1 MILTVT
7 LNAAIDNIW
16 TIDDFN
22 IGSVFRANKG
32 VPQRV
37 PGGKG
42 INVARVIN
50 ALRENVLATG
60 FIGGYTGELINKLIK
75 EEKIDQEFIFI
86 KGESRE
92 NLIIVDPIK
101 KTETVI
107 NGIGP
112 DISPLEIEKFR
123 EIILKKILKSEVICL
138 CGSLPPGVP
147 KDFYAYMIM
156 EANKLSIPVI
166 LDTSKESL
174 SESIISKPFMI
185 KLNTKEIMEVLPH
198 QIIES
203 DNDIITAAKYFLKK
217 GTESVIITKGA
228 EGAILCTQNEF
239 WKIIPPEVN
248 VLNSVGSGDAFVG
261 GCAVAISKGR
271 SILDA
276 AILGTASGAANAET
290 LIAGDVTYDRIHEL
304 INKVVW
310 RRL

>member
-1 MILTVT
+1 MILAVT
-7 LNAAIDNIW
+7 LNAAIDSTW

-22 IGSVFRANKG
+22 IGSIFRANNG

-60 FIGGYTGELINKLIK
+60 LIGGYTGELINKLIK

-112 DISPLEIEKFR
+112 DISPSEKKKFR
-123 EIILKKILKSEVICL
+123 DIFSKKILKSEVICL

-147 KDFYAYMIM
+147 KDFYADMIM
-156 EANKLSIPVI
+156 EANKLNIPVI

-174 SESIISKPFMI
+174 SESIFSKPLMI
-185 KLNTKEIMEVLPH
+185 KINTNEVMEVLPDH
-198 QIIES
+198 IIES
-203 DNDIITAAKYFLKK
+203 DKDIINAAKYFLEK
-217 GTESVIITKGA
+217 GTKSIVITKGA
-228 EGAILCTQNEF
+228 DGAILCTNDF
-239 WKIIPPEVN
+239 WKIIPPDVN

-261 GCAVAISKGR
+261 GCAVAISKGQ

-276 AILGTASGAANAET
+276 VILGTASGAANAET
-290 LIAGDVTYDRIHEL
+290 LIAGDVTYDRIQEL
-304 INKVVW
+304 IVKVKW

>member
-22 IGSVFRANKG
+22 IGSIFRANNG

-50 ALRENVLATG
+50 ALGENVLATG
-60 FIGGYTGELINKLIK
+60 FIGGYTGELINKLII
-75 EEKIDQEFIFI
+75 EEKIDQEFIFV

-92 NLIIVDPIK
+92 NLIIVDLIK

-107 NGIGP
+107 NGMGP
-112 DISPLEIEKFR
+112 DISPSEIEKFR
-123 EIILKKILKSEVICL
+123 DIFLKKILISEVICL

-147 KDFYAYMIM
+147 KDFYADMII
-156 EANKLSIPVI
+156 EANKLNRPVI
-166 LDTSKESL
+166 LDTSKEPL
-174 SESIISKPFMI
+174 SEGIISKPLMI
-185 KLNTKEIMEVLPH
+185 KLNTKEISEVLPDY
-198 QIIES
+198 IIES
-203 DNDIITAAKYFLKK
+203 DNDIINAAKYFLEK
-217 GTESVIITKGA
+217 GIKSIVITKGA
-228 EGAILCTQNEF
+228 EGAILCTQNDF
-239 WKIIPPEVN
+239 WKIIPPKVN

-261 GCAVAISKGR
+261 GCAVAIAKGR
-271 SILDA
+271 TILDA
-276 AILGTASGAANAET
+276 AILGTASGAGNAET
-290 LIAGDVTYDRIHEL
+290 LIAGDVSYDRIQEL
-304 INKVVW
+304 IDKVEW